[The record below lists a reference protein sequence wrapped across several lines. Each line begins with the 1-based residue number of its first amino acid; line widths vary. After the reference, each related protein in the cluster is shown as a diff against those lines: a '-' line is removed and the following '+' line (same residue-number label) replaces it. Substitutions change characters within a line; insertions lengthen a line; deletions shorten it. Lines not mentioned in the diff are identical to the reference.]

1 MRTVAEYIAQALN
14 VEELQQRRRPFG
26 NADERPHVKEKF
38 MKCNFCGREVP
49 CGTQECP
56 YCHYRFEIEA
66 TVLNP
71 QERDEFEGVTIDES
85 GYEETAAKDE
95 RRPEQRERYERREEY
110 SNKNG
115 GGPKIYVKNLNGCLI
130 ALFIFF
136 MPLFLVI
143 AGIGIV
149 YYFISS
155 FLGWF

>member
-1 MRTVAEYIAQALN
+1 
-14 VEELQQRRRPFG
+14 
-26 NADERPHVKEKF
+26 

-49 CGTQECP
+49 RGTQECP

-115 GGPKIYVKNLNGCLI
+115 GPKIYVKNLNGCGGGLLGVLLIIAVLI

-136 MPLFLVI
+136 MPLFIVV
-143 AGIGIV
+143 AAIGVV
-149 YYFISS
+149 YYLISS
-155 FLGWF
+155 ILGGF

>member
-1 MRTVAEYIAQALN
+1 
-14 VEELQQRRRPFG
+14 
-26 NADERPHVKEKF
+26 

-49 CGTQECP
+49 RGTQECP

-85 GYEETAAKDE
+85 GYEETAARDE

-115 GGPKIYVKNLNGCLI
+115 GPKIYVKNLNGCGGGLLGVLLIIAVLI

-136 MPLFLVI
+136 MPLFIVV
-143 AGIGIV
+143 AAIGVV
-149 YYFISS
+149 YYLISS
-155 FLGWF
+155 ILGGF

>member
-1 MRTVAEYIAQALN
+1 
-14 VEELQQRRRPFG
+14 
-26 NADERPHVKEKF
+26 

-49 CGTQECP
+49 RGTQECP

-85 GYEETAAKDE
+85 GYEETGAKDE

-110 SNKNG
+110 SNKSG
-115 GGPKIYVKNLNGCLI
+115 GSKIYVKNLNGCGGGLLGVLLIIAVLI

-136 MPLFLVI
+136 MPLFIVV
-143 AGIGIV
+143 AAIGVV
-149 YYFISS
+149 YYLISS
-155 FLGWF
+155 ILGGL

>member
-1 MRTVAEYIAQALN
+1 
-14 VEELQQRRRPFG
+14 
-26 NADERPHVKEKF
+26 

-49 CGTQECP
+49 RGTQECP

-115 GGPKIYVKNLNGCLI
+115 SGPKIYVKNLNGCGGGLLGVLLVIAVLI

-136 MPLFLVI
+136 MPLFIVV
-143 AGIGIV
+143 AAIGVV
-149 YYFISS
+149 YYLISS
-155 FLGWF
+155 ILGGF

>member
-1 MRTVAEYIAQALN
+1 
-14 VEELQQRRRPFG
+14 
-26 NADERPHVKEKF
+26 

-49 CGTQECP
+49 RGTQECP

-115 GGPKIYVKNLNGCLI
+115 VGPKIYVKNLNGCGGGLLGILVFIAILI

-136 MPLFLVI
+136 MPLFIVV
-143 AGIGIV
+143 AAIGVV
-149 YYFISS
+149 YYLISS
-155 FLGWF
+155 ILGGF

>member
-1 MRTVAEYIAQALN
+1 
-14 VEELQQRRRPFG
+14 
-26 NADERPHVKEKF
+26 

-49 CGTQECP
+49 RGTQECP

-85 GYEETAAKDE
+85 GYEETAARDE

-110 SNKNG
+110 GNKS
-115 GGPKIYVKNLNGCLI
+115 GGPKIYVKNLNGCGGGLLGVLLVIAVLI

-136 MPLFLVI
+136 MPLFIVV
-143 AGIGIV
+143 AAIGVV
-149 YYFISS
+149 YYLISS
-155 FLGWF
+155 ILGGF

>member
-1 MRTVAEYIAQALN
+1 
-14 VEELQQRRRPFG
+14 
-26 NADERPHVKEKF
+26 

-49 CGTQECP
+49 RGTQECP

-95 RRPEQRERYERREEY
+95 RRPEQRARYERREEY

-115 GGPKIYVKNLNGCLI
+115 SGPKIYVKNLNGCGGGLY
-130 ALFIFF
+130 ASVYRSRCHRRCVLFNQQHSGRVLKIGKKELHFPICF
-136 MPLFLVI
+136 GRKASAVLF
-143 AGIGIV
+143 
-149 YYFISS
+149 
-155 FLGWF
+155 

>member
-1 MRTVAEYIAQALN
+1 
-14 VEELQQRRRPFG
+14 
-26 NADERPHVKEKF
+26 

-49 CGTQECP
+49 RGTQECP

-110 SNKNG
+110 SNKS
-115 GGPKIYVKNLNGCLI
+115 GGPKIYVKNLNGCGGGLLGVLLIIAVLI

-136 MPLFLVI
+136 MPLFIVV
-143 AGIGIV
+143 AAIGVV
-149 YYFISS
+149 YYLISS
-155 FLGWF
+155 ILGGF

>member
-1 MRTVAEYIAQALN
+1 
-14 VEELQQRRRPFG
+14 
-26 NADERPHVKEKF
+26 

-49 CGTQECP
+49 RGTQECP

-85 GYEETAAKDE
+85 GYEETSAKDE

-115 GGPKIYVKNLNGCLI
+115 GGPKIYVKNLNGCGGGLLGVLLIIAVLI

-136 MPLFLVI
+136 MPLFIVV
-143 AGIGIV
+143 AAIGVV
-149 YYFISS
+149 YYLISS
-155 FLGWF
+155 ILGGF

>member
-1 MRTVAEYIAQALN
+1 
-14 VEELQQRRRPFG
+14 
-26 NADERPHVKEKF
+26 

-49 CGTQECP
+49 RGTQECP

-115 GGPKIYVKNLNGCLI
+115 GPKIYVKNLNGCGGGLLGILLIIAVLI

-136 MPLFLVI
+136 MPLFIVV
-143 AGIGIV
+143 AAIGVV
-149 YYFISS
+149 YYLISS
-155 FLGWF
+155 ILGGF